1 MQTYTPENIKS
12 LEKNEI
18 FVFGSNLSGIHAGGA
33 AYIAFKHFGAV
44 WGVGYGLQGQT
55 FALPTKD
62 KEIITLPLSK
72 VKSYLKDFIEFVYL
86 NPNLKFYLTKIGC
99 GLAGFTIEE
108 IKTILWEALEEIAKD
123 NKKEV
128 YLPSNLI
135 IPKEFAKDL
144 FKLTN
149 RH

>member
-18 FVFGSNLSGIHAGGA
+18 FVFGSNESGIHAGGA
-33 AYIAFKHFGAV
+33 AYIAFEYFGAV
-44 WGVGYGLQGQT
+44 WGVGYGLEGQT

-72 VKSYLKDFIEFVYL
+72 VKSYLKEFIEFVIK

-108 IKTILWEALEEIAKD
+108 IKTILWEALEEMRTQDTITT
-123 NKKEV
+123 
-128 YLPSNLI
+128 YLPNNLI
-135 IPKEFAKDL
+135 IPKEFAKEIE
-144 FKLTN
+144 
-149 RH
+149 